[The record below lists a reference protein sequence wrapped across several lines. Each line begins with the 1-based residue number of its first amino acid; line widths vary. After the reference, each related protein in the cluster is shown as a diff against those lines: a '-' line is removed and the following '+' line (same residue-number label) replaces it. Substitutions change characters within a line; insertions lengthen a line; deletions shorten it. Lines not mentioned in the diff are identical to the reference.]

1 MMAKIRSKG
10 DVAWYLPNAK
20 KNSRPIA
27 YSAVASSE
35 IIVLLYKQYGDLRKV
50 YENLHYD
57 AEAKSIVSEYLKRGI
72 YNINIK

>member
-1 MMAKIRSKG
+1 MVRKQSIK
-10 DVAWYLPNAK
+10 DVEWRLPNAK

-27 YSAVASSE
+27 NSTVASFE
-35 IIVLLYKQYGDLRKV
+35 LIVLLYEQYGDLRKV

-57 AEAKSIVSEYLKRGI
+57 AEAKKVVSEYLKRNI

>member
-1 MMAKIRSKG
+1 MVRKQSIK
-10 DVAWYLPNAK
+10 DVEWRLPNAK

-27 YSAVASSE
+27 YSTVDSSE
-35 IIVLLYKQYGDLRKV
+35 LIVLLYEQYGDLRKV

-57 AEAKSIVSEYLKRGI
+57 AEAKKVVSEYLKRNI

>member
-1 MMAKIRSKG
+1 MARAHSKG
-10 DVAWYLPNAK
+10 DVAWYLPDAK

-27 YSAVASSE
+27 YSTVASSE
-35 IIVLLYKQYGDLRKV
+35 IIVMLYEQYGDLRKV

-57 AEAKSIVSEYLKRGI
+57 AEAKNIVLEYLKRGI